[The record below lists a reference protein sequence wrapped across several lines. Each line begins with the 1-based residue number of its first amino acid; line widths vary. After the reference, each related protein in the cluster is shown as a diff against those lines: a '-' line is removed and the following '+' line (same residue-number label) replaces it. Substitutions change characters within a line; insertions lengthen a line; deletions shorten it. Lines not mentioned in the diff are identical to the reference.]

1 MLNVAAVLDY
11 TLSQF
16 VNLED
21 ILMSTW
27 SGCVTLSIC
36 VGHFGDG
43 SISVDAARAE
53 FKAQALHQ
61 GINKN
66 TIESYLKPMFEAGD
80 KLAKMCGD
88 EAWFTGL
95 VELDAADAVAVVQ
108 GVLVANGMHSG
119 SDIRAWTKQP
129 GLAPFDR
136 AMKAAAKPKPVAGPT
151 GLFSKAVAMAP
162 VTRSTLVE
170 DEARANA
177 LDVAMKGLAGI
188 SDMAGLLALQAAL
201 STKLAAFQALADSAP
216 APVVGVLADDAEV
229 HPRSSAALA
238 A

>member
-43 SISVDAARAE
+43 SITIDAARSE
-53 FKAQALHQ
+53 FKALALAQ

-80 KLAKMCGD
+80 KLAKMGGD
-88 EAWFTGL
+88 EAWFAGL
-95 VELDAADAVAVVQ
+95 VDLDAADAIAVVQ
-108 GVLVANGMHSG
+108 GQLVALGMHSG

-129 GLAPFDR
+129 GFEAYSKALKAP
-136 AMKAAAKPKPVAGPT
+136 AKPKPVAAPT
-151 GLFSKAVAMAP
+151 GLFAKAVAMVPA
-162 VTRSTLVE
+162 TRSSLVA

-177 LDVAMKGLAGI
+177 LDVAMKGLDAI
-188 SDMAGLLALQAAL
+188 ADMAGLLALQARL
-201 STKLAAFQALADSAP
+201 SERLAEMQALADALP
-216 APVVGVLADDAEV
+216 EPTVGVLPDDAV
-229 HPRSSAALA
+229 IHPRASAAA
-238 A
+238 